1 MRFAKFKDLQVQKIN
16 HRYLVF
22 TYSIISA
29 VLHQFHEVVASD
41 NSRRDN
47 IHETHFDTGDLEIKE
62 KSSNQGGENRA
73 RTKNRS
79 DSSI

>member
-1 MRFAKFKDLQVQKIN
+1 MFLI
-16 HRYLVF
+16 F

-29 VLHQFHEVVASD
+29 IFHQFHEVVASD

-47 IHETHFDTGDLEIKE
+47 IHETHFDAGDLEIKQN
-62 KSSNQGGENRA
+62 SSNQGEENRT

-79 DSSI
+79 DNSI